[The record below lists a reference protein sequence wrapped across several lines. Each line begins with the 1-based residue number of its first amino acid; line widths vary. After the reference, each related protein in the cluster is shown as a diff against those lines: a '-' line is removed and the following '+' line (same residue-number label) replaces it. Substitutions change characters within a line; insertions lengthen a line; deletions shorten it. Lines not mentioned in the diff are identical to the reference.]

1 MNYSPLPPTPARLKG
16 TVVTMP
22 RSARRA
28 ALALLSIG
36 LLVGACARVGAGP
49 SSSPSISPEAS
60 AAVASDMPVPSPR
73 SPSSTGSPAQVR
85 PSATSA
91 GEPSRAE
98 PPAAS
103 IAVDGGDPVEGQLG
117 SFTWQNSGS
126 DAPWLDGSPI
136 HIGAGERLTL
146 TLADPLGVANW
157 TASRVAPGNRDGS
170 AAVGMGEGSGEPVA
184 FDAPP
189 HGSWSVSVNVWF
201 SDNRGSAAYYW
212 LVAVD

>member
-1 MNYSPLPPTPARLKG
+1 M
-16 TVVTMP
+16 
-22 RSARRA
+22 
-28 ALALLSIG
+28 ALLSIG

-49 SSSPSISPEAS
+49 STSPSASPEAS
-60 AAVASDMPVPSPR
+60 TAVASATPGASLEPSP
-73 SPSSTGSPAQVR
+73 SIGPAASIG
-85 PSATSA
+85 PTTASA
-91 GEPSRAE
+91 GEPSGAE

-103 IAVDGGDPVEGQLG
+103 LAVDGGDPVEGQLG

-136 HIGAGERLTL
+136 HVGAGEQLTL
-146 TLADPLGVANW
+146 TVADPLAVTNW
-157 TASRVAPGNRDGS
+157 TASRVAPGNRDGIG
-170 AAVGMGEGSGEPVA
+170 AIGMGEGSGEPVA

-212 LVAVD
+212 LVDVD